1 MPSLVM
7 VLIINLSLI
16 VWMLTFI
23 LKLVKIN
30 MGLSDH
36 YFMLINWITSF
47 DLIYKIKNE
56 IGRVSFLRNTHK
68 VIMLEAGANG
78 QNWRIRSYYFFFPFP
93 ILSWCIS
100 FSSSSIKQLY
110 QTNVSISSAMPCTQC
125 EIIITFV
132 STNHVLSNQFSSFGF
147 AIQRLLSCREA
158 KFSLN

>member
-23 LKLVKIN
+23 LKLAKIN

-36 YFMLINWITSF
+36 YFMLINWNTSF

-56 IGRVSFLRNTHK
+56 IGQVSFLRNTHK

-78 QNWRIRSYYFFFPFP
+78 QNWRIRNYNFFFPFP

-100 FSSSSIKQLY
+100 FSSSSIKQLH
-110 QTNVSISSAMPCTQC
+110 QTNVSISSAMPCTQSD
-125 EIIITFV
+125 IIITSPLLLPIMFYQ
-132 STNHVLSNQFSSFGF
+132 TSSRALDLPSKGYCPVGKPHFP
-147 AIQRLLSCREA
+147 
-158 KFSLN
+158 

>member
-16 VWMLTFI
+16 IWMLTFI
-23 LKLVKIN
+23 LKLAKIN

-36 YFMLINWITSF
+36 YFMLINWSTSF

-56 IGRVSFLRNTHK
+56 IGQVFLFKKYTQSNN
-68 VIMLEAGANG
+68 V
-78 QNWRIRSYYFFFPFP
+78 RSRSQWSKLKNYELLLFFPFP

-125 EIIITFV
+125 EIIITFA

-158 KFSLN
+158 TFSLN